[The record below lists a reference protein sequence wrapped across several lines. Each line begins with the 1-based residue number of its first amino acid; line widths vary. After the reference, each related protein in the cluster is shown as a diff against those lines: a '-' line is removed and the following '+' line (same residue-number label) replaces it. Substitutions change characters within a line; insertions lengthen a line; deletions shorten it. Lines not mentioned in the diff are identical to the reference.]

1 MEEKLLYSTQE
12 VMKMLS
18 MSKTTILKAVKNGDI
33 KTSLYGNKFYFTK
46 SDIDEFINN
55 IRGAYG
61 NSRKEI

>member
-33 KTSLYGNKFYFTK
+33 KASLYGNKFYFTK
-46 SDIDEFINN
+46 NDIDAFIEGIRVGRDNN
-55 IRGAYG
+55 GQQ
-61 NSRKEI
+61 